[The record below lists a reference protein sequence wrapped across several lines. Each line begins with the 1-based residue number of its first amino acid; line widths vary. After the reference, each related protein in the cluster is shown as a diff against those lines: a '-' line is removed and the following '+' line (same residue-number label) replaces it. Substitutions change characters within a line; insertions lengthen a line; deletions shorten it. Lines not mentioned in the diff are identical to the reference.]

1 MSKYAQRIQNSAQ
14 HKVRTVTMAVIPH
27 RLSPKPDDNKCLA
40 NEPSESRPPSPPSP
54 AHQDQILFGLQPGG
68 HVDSHVNL
76 LHYHFTLR
84 CPLVMK
90 RGLVFPDS
98 SSLRVHLIN
107 TKRLGSVQK
116 LIMNNSHLFSRS
128 PYVVFSVKGN
138 WSLNEVASL
147 NVKKKI
153 IPPFFCRVKHSPP
166 K

>member
-1 MSKYAQRIQNSAQ
+1 MLVPVSVLSSWTQGPWCLGSQAYTYHSAPVPSAVKMGSRHYQLPRDVVRIKWVNMHNAFRTVPSTKYAPWRWQPFLI
-14 HKVRTVTMAVIPH
+14 AV
-27 RLSPKPDDNKCLA
+27 SPKPDDNKCLA

-107 TKRLGSVQK
+107 TKRLGSV
-116 LIMNNSHLFSRS
+116 
-128 PYVVFSVKGN
+128 
-138 WSLNEVASL
+138 
-147 NVKKKI
+147 
-153 IPPFFCRVKHSPP
+153 
-166 K
+166 